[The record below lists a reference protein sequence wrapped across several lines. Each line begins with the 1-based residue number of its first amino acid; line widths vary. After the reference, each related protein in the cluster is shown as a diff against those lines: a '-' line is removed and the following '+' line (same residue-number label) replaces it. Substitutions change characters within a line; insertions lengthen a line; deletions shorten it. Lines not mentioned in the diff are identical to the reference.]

1 MKLNCI
7 IVDDEPLAQDVLESH
22 ISKVPSLNLVGK
34 CANAIEANEML
45 HDEDV
50 DLIFLDIEMPEVTG
64 LDFLKSLKN
73 PPAVIFTTAYSE
85 YALEGFNLDVI
96 DYLLKPISFNRF
108 MKAVNKALDQVAL
121 KENAKKPVP
130 QVSSATD
137 EQGVEA
143 GDFIFVKSDKKI
155 LKVRFSDIYYIE
167 GLKDYV
173 MIYTD
178 EGRIIT
184 LQTMK
189 NLEERLPSNRFLRIH
204 RSYIISIN
212 KLQSVVGNSVEI
224 KDKLIPIG
232 KNYKDAFF
240 DLVQKYN
247 LVK

>member
-7 IVDDEPLAQDVLESH
+7 IVDDEPLAQDVLETH
-22 ISKVPSLNLVGK
+22 ISKVPSLNLVAK
-34 CANAIEANEML
+34 CANAIEANERI
-45 HDEDV
+45 HNEEV
-50 DLIFLDIEMPEVTG
+50 DLIFLDIQMPEVTG

-108 MKAVNKALDQVAL
+108 MKAVNKALDHATLKQGARKIQPSVAAAAED
-121 KENAKKPVP
+121 EN
-130 QVSSATD
+130 T
-137 EQGVEA
+137 EA

-155 LKVRFSDIYYIE
+155 LKVKLGDIYYIE

-189 NLEERLPSNRFLRIH
+189 NLEERLPANRFLRIH

-212 KLQSVVGNSVEI
+212 KLQSVVGNAVEI
-224 KDKLIPIG
+224 KNKLLPIG

-240 DLVQKYN
+240 ELVQKHN